1 MNNEQWGLL
10 QYCAAQ
16 GPDQIK
22 AEILKNGPM
31 IAPMSAYT
39 DLPAYG
45 EGIYYPDQNSAFKFN
60 GQHIV
65 KIIGWGG
72 DMSGE
77 YWLVE
82 SAWGSSWGEDGVAKV
97 MAGK

>member
-1 MNNEQWGLL
+1 M

-22 AEILKNGPM
+22 AEILKNGPV
-31 IAPMSAYT
+31 IAPMVAYT
-39 DLPAYG
+39 DLPAYS
-45 EGIYYPDQNSAFKFN
+45 EGIYYPDQSSSFKFN

-77 YWLVE
+77 YWIVE
-82 SAWGSSWGEDGVAKV
+82 SSWGPEWGEEGSAKIL
-97 MAGK
+97 AGK